1 MIKILLADDHPIVT
15 EGIEVV
21 LEGKPDIEIVGAV
34 HNGREVIKYL
44 RTADHTIDVVILDIE
59 MPDVSGLEIAH
70 EIIDDKEI
78 DTQVIFYSMHA
89 DEAKVKNAMKLEV
102 GGYLH
107 KGCKG
112 SEIYEA
118 VKTAYSGGQYYS
130 KKVEE
135 VLDKAKK
142 LSEPTKREKEI
153 IPHLDQGLSDKEIA
167 DKLFISTYT
176 VSDHI
181 KNLFRKYKANTRT
194 ELTYILRQ
202 KGLL

>member
-1 MIKILLADDHPIVT
+1 MIRILLADDHPIVT

-21 LEGKPDIEIVGAV
+21 LESKPNIKIVGAV
-34 HNGREVIKYL
+34 HNGQEVMECL
-44 RTADHTIDVVILDIE
+44 RNANPAIDVVILDIE
-59 MPDVSGLEIAH
+59 MPDMSCLEIAQ
-70 EIIDDKEI
+70 EIIKDKKL
-78 DTQVIFYSMHA
+78 DTHIIFYSMHT
-89 DEAKVKNAMKLEV
+89 DEAKVKNAINLNV
-102 GGYLH
+102 SGYLH

-112 SEIYEA
+112 TEIYEA
-118 VKTAYSGGQYYS
+118 VKIAYSGEQYYS
-130 KKVEE
+130 KKIEE
-135 VLDKAKK
+135 IFDKAKE

-167 DKLFISTYT
+167 DKLFISPYT

-202 KGLL
+202 KGFL